1 MSETATGLYLL
12 FCCKRGSHLPA
23 SEAKL
28 WSHKVIQVCLRI
40 SLKKTLK
47 LFTFPWLTW
56 LNMLYSSISF
66 VSLVVPVSL
75 MQDNKKYLTFGNT
88 DMTRQECRLLR
99 LHETLM

>member
-23 SEAKL
+23 SEALIAEGDPGVSAHQFK
-28 WSHKVIQVCLRI
+28 
-40 SLKKTLK
+40 KKTLK